1 MPGVDLLFGP
11 LIEALHA
18 SYWVNLGVMLN
29 MILYGMFTYYQR
41 YTNDSAWIQCLMLYL
56 FVVETANV
64 VVEFGIIYQPLI
76 VEFGTKAATTISPR
90 HSILISI
97 VAAPIQLFTAWRMS
111 VITALLSLGSFGSG
125 IAVSFFVF
133 TNPEFRN
140 FERFTTV
147 IIVWLVLSATCDIV
161 IAIGMTF
168 ALDGYVRIDGQINRI
183 IRLTVETGALT
194 AITAL
199 VDVGLFLIF
208 PSLIS
213 FRNFI
218 PDLALSG
225 LYTCSILAMLNSRD
239 RSKTA
244 DAEHAHVQTPP
255 NTMLSQSTL
264 KPQPSFRSKKVFEIY
279 TTTVTSSDTLSE
291 KTPVAHL
298 RSDVPRT
305 RTDGSKTPSE
315 RAIPSYRQPVVQPYD
330 GRGRDVPRPRTDSD
344 SSTSQRSVPLPSHSQ
359 PDFYNY
365 NGHQRARSRSR
376 DAPPQRSLPST
387 PRPTLPTQP
396 RPQRPP
402 VPNRPMPE
410 KF

>member
-11 LIEALHA
+11 LLI
-18 SYWVNLGVMLN
+18 GVMLN
-29 MILYGMFTYYQR
+29 MILYGVVFIQMFTYYQR
-41 YTNDSAWIQCLMLYL
+41 YTNDSAWIRCLMLYL

-64 VVEFGIIYQPLI
+64 AVEFGIIYQPLI

-90 HSILISI
+90 LLPGDSILISI

-111 VITALLSLGSFGSG
+111 VITGSLILPGIIALLSLGSFGSG

-168 ALDGYVRIDGQINRI
+168 ALSTRRTGYVRIDGQINRI

-208 PSLIS
+208 PRTSL
-213 FRNFI
+213 NFI

-264 KPQPSFRSKKVFEIY
+264 KPQPSFRSKK
-279 TTTVTSSDTLSE
+279 SE
-291 KTPVAHL
+291 KVMFRELGRMAVKPPRNEPFPRTGN
-298 RSDVPRT
+298 RSFSRTMAEGETFRDPERIVIAPHRKDLSRSPRT
-305 RTDGSKTPSE
+305 RSRTSTTIMVIREP
-315 RAIPSYRQPVVQPYD
+315 
-330 GRGRDVPRPRTDSD
+330 GREAETPRPRDRFLRPRAQPCRRSRGRSGLLYQTGQC
-344 SSTSQRSVPLPSHSQ
+344 QRS
-359 PDFYNY
+359 F
-365 NGHQRARSRSR
+365 
-376 DAPPQRSLPST
+376 
-387 PRPTLPTQP
+387 
-396 RPQRPP
+396 
-402 VPNRPMPE
+402 
-410 KF
+410 

>member
-1 MPGVDLLFGP
+1 
-11 LIEALHA
+11 
-18 SYWVNLGVMLN
+18 
-29 MILYGMFTYYQR
+29 
-41 YTNDSAWIQCLMLYL
+41 
-56 FVVETANV
+56 
-64 VVEFGIIYQPLI
+64 
-76 VEFGTKAATTISPR
+76 
-90 HSILISI
+90 
-97 VAAPIQLFTAWRMS
+97 
-111 VITALLSLGSFGSG
+111 
-125 IAVSFFVF
+125 
-133 TNPEFRN
+133 
-140 FERFTTV
+140 
-147 IIVWLVLSATCDIV
+147 
-161 IAIGMTF
+161 MTF
-168 ALDGYVRIDGQINRI
+168 ALSTRRTGYVRIDGQINRI

-208 PSLIS
+208 PRTSL
-213 FRNFI
+213 NFI

-239 RSKTA
+239 RSKTT
-244 DAEHAHVQTPP
+244 DAEHAHGQTVP

-264 KPQPSFRSKKVFEIY
+264 KPQPSFRSKKSEKVFEIY
-279 TTTVTSSDTLSE
+279 TTTVTSSDTLPE

-298 RSDVPRT
+298 RSDVYNSRIPDVPRT
-305 RTDGSKTPSE
+305 RPDGSKTPAE

-344 SSTSQRSVPLPSHSQ
+344 DSTSQRSAPLSHSQ

-376 DAPPQRSLPST
+376 DVPPQRSLPST